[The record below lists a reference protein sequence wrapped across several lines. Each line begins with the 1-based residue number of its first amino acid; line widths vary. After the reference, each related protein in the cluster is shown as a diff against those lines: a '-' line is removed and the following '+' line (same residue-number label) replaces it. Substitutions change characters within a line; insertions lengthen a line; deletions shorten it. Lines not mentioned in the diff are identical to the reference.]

1 MPAYHHGNLR
11 QELLDAA
18 VQAIT
23 ERGVPA
29 VTLRGLA
36 AATGVS
42 HAAPAHHFGDKAGL
56 LTALATDGFERLGDA
71 LAAGGGDFLE
81 TGLAYVRFAL
91 VHPAH
96 FEVMFQ
102 PALYH
107 PDDDGLV
114 AARARTTA
122 LLGASSRD
130 ASAPPTTGDTSD
142 RALAGWCLVHGFAS
156 LVGTGAITP
165 DGDAIAMARRLALA
179 AFSPGGAGAGPS
191 RSRR

>member
-1 MPAYHHGNLR
+1 MSSYHHGNLR

-18 VQAIT
+18 VQVIT

-36 AATGVS
+36 AASGVS

-71 LAAGGGDFLE
+71 LAAAGDDFLE
-81 TGLAYVRFAL
+81 SGLAYVRFAFD
-91 VHPAH
+91 HPAH

-107 PDDDGLV
+107 ADDAALV
-114 AARARTTA
+114 AARARSSE
-122 LLGASSRD
+122 LLGASSRAAAPG
-130 ASAPPTTGDTSD
+130 ASAPRRRDV
-142 RALAGWCLVHGFAS
+142 ALAGWCLVHGFAS
-156 LVGTGAITP
+156 LVRSGAITP
-165 DGDAIAMARRLALA
+165 DDDPVAMAGRLGIA
-179 AFSPGGAGAGPS
+179 AFGS
-191 RSRR
+191 R